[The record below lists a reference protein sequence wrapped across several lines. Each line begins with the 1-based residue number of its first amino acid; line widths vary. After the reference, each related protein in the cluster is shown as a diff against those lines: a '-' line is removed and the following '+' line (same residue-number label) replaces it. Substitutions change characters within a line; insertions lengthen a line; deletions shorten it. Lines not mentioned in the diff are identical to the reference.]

1 MNHYNNQLIKEVLD
15 KVDKLS
21 EEELKENIKKYFGE
35 EYLIKEE
42 TLSKLYPFQYYVND
56 ILGTLPLPIIYETI
70 EQDSI
75 LDTKE
80 ECIIINKKYY
90 DNLLESAK
98 CIAHEQRHFYQLSL
112 ITQCPNDPLSIR
124 LKEEF
129 NNETKITDFNDE
141 NQILNYQYQEKE
153 IDAFAFTQVIIS
165 SYYHINTIHP
175 DKQYQ
180 KIIDLYKQ
188 KYYK

>member
-1 MNHYNNQLIKEVLD
+1 MNNYNKQLIKKVLD

-21 EEELKENIKKYFGE
+21 EEEIKENIKKYFGE
-35 EYLIKEE
+35 EYLIQEE
-42 TLSKLYPFQYYVND
+42 TLSKLYPFQYYVTN

-70 EQDSI
+70 EQDSM
-75 LDTKE
+75 LDKKE
-80 ECIIINKKYY
+80 ECIIINQKYY

-98 CIAHEQRHFYQLSL
+98 CIAHEQRHYYQLSL
-112 ITQCPNDPLSIR
+112 IAQFPNDPLTIR

-129 NNETKITDFNDE
+129 ENETKITDFNDD

-153 IDAFAFTQVIIS
+153 IDTFAFTQVIIS

>member
-15 KVDKLS
+15 KVNKLS
-21 EEELKENIKKYFGE
+21 EEELNEQIKQYFGE
-35 EYLIKEE
+35 EYLIQEE
-42 TLSKLYPFQYYVND
+42 TLSKLYPFQYYVTN
-56 ILGTLPLPIIYETI
+56 ILGTLPLPIIYDNI

-75 LDTKE
+75 LDIKD
-80 ECIIINKKYY
+80 ECIIINQNNYN
-90 DNLLESAK
+90 NLLESAK
-98 CIAHEQRHFYQLSL
+98 CIAHEQRHYYQLSL
-112 ITQCPNDPLSIR
+112 ITQYPNDPLSIR

-129 NNETKITDFNDE
+129 KNETKLTDFNDD

-175 DKQYQ
+175 DTQYQ